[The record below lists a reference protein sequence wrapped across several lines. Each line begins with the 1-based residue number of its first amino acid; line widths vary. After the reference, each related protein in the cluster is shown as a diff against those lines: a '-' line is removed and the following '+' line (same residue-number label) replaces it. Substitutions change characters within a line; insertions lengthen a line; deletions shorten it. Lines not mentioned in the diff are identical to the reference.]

1 MDSVVFW
8 NHENEIWKVGI
19 IRVLGGERS
28 VEIKASCFIGVTKTE
43 AVEELVQVYV
53 LVNEKLDLLTSNN
66 MLQYLLSL

>member
-8 NHENEIWKVGI
+8 NHEKENWKVGI

-28 VEIKASCFIGVTKTE
+28 VEIKASCFIGETETE
-43 AVEELVQVYV
+43 AVEELVQVY
-53 LVNEKLDLLTSNN
+53 LLNEKLNLLTSNN